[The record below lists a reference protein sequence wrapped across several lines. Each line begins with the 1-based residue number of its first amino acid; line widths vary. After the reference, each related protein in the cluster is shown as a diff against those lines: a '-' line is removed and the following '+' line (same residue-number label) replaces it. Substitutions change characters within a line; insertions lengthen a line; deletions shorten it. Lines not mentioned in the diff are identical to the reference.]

1 LIDPARAAQA
11 NHVVWTAGRPFV
23 RGYSTGHP
31 LKAFNASAA
40 VRRFRPV
47 REGGAV
53 VATTYGAETG
63 LIALAET
70 VLRRAATRGAVIH
83 RVELRGLGLVKA
95 SFPHDLDL
103 IQLNGLGLRRL
114 RLHRRQVI
122 DSGPTTYAATA
133 ELAQALY
140 DAHPSAHGL
149 VWTSRQSDDGDAFIL
164 WRTRLDPD
172 AMDILEGPIEL
183 ESPAGVLLVQRACE
197 HLGILLAP

>member
-1 LIDPARAAQA
+1 MIDAAQA
-11 NHVVWTAGRPFV
+11 AKANHVTWDAHRPFV
-23 RGYSTGHP
+23 RGYSTGFP
-31 LKAFNASAA
+31 VKAFNPSPV

-47 REGGAV
+47 RDGGAV

-70 VLRRAATRGAVIH
+70 VLRRAATRGSVIH
-83 RVELRGLGLVKA
+83 RVELKGLGLVKA

-114 RLHRRQVI
+114 KLHRRQVI
-122 DSGPTTYAATA
+122 DSGPASYPATA

-140 DAHPSAHGL
+140 DAHPGAHGL

-164 WRTRLDPD
+164 WETRLDPD

-183 ESPAGVLLVQRACE
+183 DSAPGVLLVQQACE
-197 HLGILLAP
+197 QLGIVLSP